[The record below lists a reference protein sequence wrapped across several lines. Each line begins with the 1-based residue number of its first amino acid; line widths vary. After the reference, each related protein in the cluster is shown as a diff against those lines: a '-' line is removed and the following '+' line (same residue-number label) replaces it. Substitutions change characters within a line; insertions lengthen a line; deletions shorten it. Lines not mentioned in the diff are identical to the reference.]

1 MTRGMTQDA
10 AVLFVNQAFYDAFR
24 ARDFETLEA
33 LWARRAPVACIHPG
47 WQALDRREDIME
59 SWQAILGN
67 PDSPEIQCRNAAAF
81 VLGEAAFVVCYE
93 VLGDSV
99 LVATNVFVQEDG
111 AWKLAHHQA
120 GPCNAP
126 PGLEEEDEADAPG
139 AGRLQ

>member
-1 MTRGMTQDA
+1 MTHSA
-10 AVLFVNQAFYDAFR
+10 AVLFVNEAFYAAFR
-24 ARDFETLEA
+24 DRDFATLED

-47 WQALDRREDIME
+47 WQALDQRAEIME

-67 PDSPEIQCRNAAAF
+67 PDTPRILCRNAEAF
-81 VLGEAAFVVCYE
+81 VLGESAFVVCYE

-111 AWKLAHHQA
+111 AWKLVHHQA

-126 PGLEEEDEADAPG
+126 PGLTEEAEPG
-139 AGRLQ
+139 SGQLQ

>member
-1 MTRGMTQDA
+1 MSQRA
-10 AVLFVNQAFYDAFR
+10 AVLFVNEAFYAAFR
-24 ARDFETLEA
+24 ERDFATMED

-47 WQALDRREDIME
+47 WQALDDRAEIME
-59 SWQAILGN
+59 CWQAILAN
-67 PDSPEIQCRNAAAF
+67 PGSPGIQCRNAEAF

-99 LVATNVFVQEDG
+99 LVATNIFVQEAG

-126 PGLEEEDEADAPG
+126 PDLAEDEEPG
-139 AGRLQ
+139 SGQLQ